1 MIVKHPILNNRLRK
15 VPKSFSWIDHRLVS
29 DKHIDKCSHAS
40 ISLYLFLVC
49 VGDDKGLSYY
59 GDKSIMHKLSMD
71 EQTLQNAR
79 SNLIKNSM
87 VAWQKPIYQVLTL
100 EPVFTNKKRESGST
114 TSIGDILKGA
124 MEASYD

>member
-1 MIVKHPILNNRLRK
+1 VIVKHPILTNRLRK

-40 ISLYLFLVC
+40 AALYLFLVC

-71 EQTLQNAR
+71 EQALQNAR
-79 SNLIKNSM
+79 SNLIKNCLI
-87 VAWQKPIYQVLTL
+87 AWQKPIYQVLDL
-100 EPVFTNKKRESGST
+100 KPMFSHSRERGAT
-114 TSIGDILKGA
+114 MSIGDILKGA
-124 MEASYD
+124 MEANYD